1 MLSIILNHW
10 SVYLY
15 VVDIIVLSVLFFADW
30 ARRSSQERNG
40 QAMRARLAT
49 ERVVASE
56 HTAKFRRAGNNV
68 FPAEYRYGR

>member
-15 VVDIIVLSVLFFADW
+15 LFDLIALSVLFFADW
-30 ARRSSQERNG
+30 ARRSSQAQNG
-40 QAMRARLAT
+40 RPMRGTLAT

-56 HTAKFRRAGNNV
+56 HTARSLRAGNSV
-68 FPAEYRYGR
+68 FPAEYQYGR